1 MPTFDELNRHGTRC
15 AGEVAMTPNNSFCG
29 VGVAYGASIGGIRM
43 LDGKITDRVEA
54 EALSFNHD
62 HIDIYSASWGPN
74 DDGKTVEGPGRLAQA
89 AILKGIRQGRNGKG
103 AIYVW
108 ASGNGGLKDDDC
120 DCDGYTDSVYTFSV
134 SSAAEDGTFP
144 WYGEKCASTLTST
157 YSTGSN
163 NERMIMTTDIG
174 NGCARD
180 HSGTSA
186 SAPMAA
192 GIIALALEANPSL
205 TWRDVQHIAV
215 WTAEP
220 APLLK
225 NNDGWVKNAAGFYV
239 NSRFGFGMMNALG
252 FVTAAKDWINVP
264 QQRICTT
271 IFPTFTKRSISDTNG
286 AIINFRTDGC
296 EGQVNEINFLEH
308 IQLVLDI
315 AYPIRGH
322 LSIFL
327 VSPQGIR
334 MLDGKITD
342 RVEAEALSFNHD
354 HIDIYSAS
362 WGPNDDGKTVE
373 GPGRLAQAAILK
385 GIRQGRNGKGAIYV
399 WASGNGGLKD
409 DDCDCDGYTDSV
421 YTFSVSS
428 AAEDGTFPWYGE
440 KCASTLTSTYSTGSN
455 NERMIMTTDIGNGCA
470 RDHSG
475 TSASAPMAA
484 GIIALALEANPSLTW
499 RDVQHIAVWTAEPA
513 PLLKNND
520 GWVKNAAGFYVN
532 SRFGFGMM
540 NALGFVTA
548 AKDWINVPQQRICT
562 TIFPTF
568 TKRSISD
575 TNGAIINFRT
585 DGCEGQV
592 NEINFLEHIQLVLD
606 IAYPIRGHLSIFL
619 VSPQGTRT
627 QLLKVRR
634 EDKSPAGFRH
644 WPFMSV
650 HTWAESPKGLWQL
663 EVDDKSGR
671 TRGISGLIN
680 NITLIIYGTTE
691 QPAHYKEPRGYDMHY
706 NEVTDHRRSVDSHL
720 NLWLER
726 AKRMVDDKEL
736 QRPERVDYVLRYL
749 DTVNQR
755 RKRST
760 LQQYTISE
768 FVSR

>member
-1 MPTFDELNRHGTRC
+1 MTVSFKGNDRIEYDNEWAVEIIGGEKEARKVARSFGYTYVGPHDSRNKSGDLKTDMNVIGAWKLGYTGKGVVVTILDDGIQRNHTDLIRNYDPQASYDLNDNDPDPMPTFDELNRHGTRC

-29 VGVAYGASIGGIRM
+29 VGVAYGASIGG
-43 LDGKITDRVEA
+43 
-54 EALSFNHD
+54 
-62 HIDIYSASWGPN
+62 
-74 DDGKTVEGPGRLAQA
+74 
-89 AILKGIRQGRNGKG
+89 
-103 AIYVW
+103 
-108 ASGNGGLKDDDC
+108 
-120 DCDGYTDSVYTFSV
+120 
-134 SSAAEDGTFP
+134 
-144 WYGEKCASTLTST
+144 TL
-157 YSTGSN
+157 
-163 NERMIMTTDIG
+163 
-174 NGCARD
+174 
-180 HSGTSA
+180 
-186 SAPMAA
+186 
-192 GIIALALEANPSL
+192 
-205 TWRDVQHIAV
+205 
-215 WTAEP
+215 
-220 APLLK
+220 
-225 NNDGWVKNAAGFYV
+225 
-239 NSRFGFGMMNALG
+239 
-252 FVTAAKDWINVP
+252 
-264 QQRICTT
+264 ICYN
-271 IFPTFTKRSISDTNG
+271 R
-286 AIINFRTDGC
+286 
-296 EGQVNEINFLEH
+296 
-308 IQLVLDI
+308 
-315 AYPIRGH
+315 
-322 LSIFL
+322 
-327 VSPQGIR
+327 IR